1 MAVNQGIKQSI
12 ERAVSYLRKIQHRSG
27 YWSDFHGRGRW
38 GPTTSWS
45 TGWVCNYLNPLPNF
59 SSFGVRAIKMLR
71 KTERRHGWG
80 YNRFT
85 PCDADS
91 TSSVIAALSY
101 HTSLN
106 NSKLTKRW
114 LDYLSYFE
122 TTDGFRTYPATLYV
136 KIMATL
142 SRSHGIQGWTLQQLD
157 VSAAVLHTMI
167 EAGLND
173 TQLFKRGL
181 ASLISNIREDS
192 ASYWWNSDVYLYS
205 YLLRLAAKGIQLPN
219 NCYEAYRNKLL
230 QEINTG
236 NLPPLY
242 LGMAL
247 IALSEIREPKPLL
260 REAIDWLINL
270 QQPNG
275 AWCSG
280 PVLRIPSAS
289 DQKPWL
295 RTEWKIDCPGPYALW
310 SESHCCLSTAVA
322 VRALWEYSNT
332 LEGGV

>member
-1 MAVNQGIKQSI
+1 
-12 ERAVSYLRKIQHRSG
+12 
-27 YWSDFHGRGRW
+27 
-38 GPTTSWS
+38 
-45 TGWVCNYLNPLPNF
+45 
-59 SSFGVRAIKMLR
+59 MLR

-173 TQLFKRGL
+173 TQLFRRGL

-205 YLLRLAAKGIQLPN
+205 YLLRLAAKGIQLPS

-289 DQKPWL
+289 DQKPWFQI
-295 RTEWKIDCPGPYALW
+295 RYGFY
-310 SESHCCLSTAVA
+310 
-322 VRALWEYSNT
+322 
-332 LEGGV
+332 